1 MFNVGA
7 VVESMRRHWIAIVVI
22 FALALGA
29 GAASS
34 FLKTGSEAQE
44 ISDKAY
50 TAEASVYVT
59 LEAVDGSMI
68 SEASDRLISDAR
80 RTVISDKVAGEIR
93 RTYGNEVSVY
103 SPWWL
108 DEEKNARY
116 YSHYIFVD
124 VSAPTQEIALAA
136 TNDAA
141 KLAAE
146 VMATTL
152 PVKSVAVAEEAYLK
166 QGDGSQAADRGVDAL
181 EEIESAAVTSSAI
194 SVKKLVIFGFVGL
207 FGAIFVFACVDILSR
222 RIRSARDVERML
234 DLPVLGVIKGE
245 EDYAGALAAA
255 DVLLNRN
262 NLNSLAV
269 AGICQADGAAA
280 MAAKAADY
288 LDKPVTCIDAL
299 SEGSAV
305 SNLAACEAVVLVIS
319 AGAASASQIDEALRA
334 LRIADVPV
342 AGAVFV
348 PKGK

>member
-93 RTYGNEVSVY
+93 RIYGNEVSVY

-255 DVLLNRN
+255 DVLLNPTYSDN
-262 NLNSLAV
+262 YPTVNLEALCCGTPVLTYRTGGSPEPIREGWGAV
-269 AGICQADGAAA
+269 ADQGNLEQVLELLPQTCA
-280 MAAKAADY
+280 M
-288 LDKPVTCIDAL
+288 KPDPAEAHAL
-299 SEGSAV
+299 FCKERAI
-305 SNLAACEAVVLVIS
+305 EAYSKLYF
-319 AGAASASQIDEALRA
+319 G
-334 LRIADVPV
+334 
-342 AGAVFV
+342 
-348 PKGK
+348 